1 MALTP
6 AIKARRPGSVPRRI
20 WCNKR
25 AFPTLLMA
33 TLALLAAGRA
43 AAIDYTAIWNG
54 SVSQAWSDNGNW
66 VFDPADP
73 TPPPGGP
80 NNNPPN
86 TFDVLIGWGT
96 VELDVPATISCLTLS
111 SGTLTGA
118 ATLTLEGDA
127 SSWSGGVMSGS
138 GGTIVAG
145 GGRLLLEDVG
155 GTRQL
160 ERDLENAG
168 TIDCQ
173 SSLALSG
180 SLTMSNLATGVFN
193 AGRELGVQ
201 WFHSYSGMHTFENA
215 GTFNKRGSGPTY
227 FGWDINN
234 SGTIDV
240 QEGELR
246 FEGAVSNS
254 GSISVSPGAYMSA
267 LMAPSVHQEGSSIAS
282 AGGVYLGHVAVEG
295 ATIWSGSGFTLD
307 GDVSGAG
314 DLTIAGDVNWRGYAG
329 YTMSGSGKTIVAG
342 GGRLLLEGF
351 GGDMRQLERDLEN
364 AGTIDCRVSL
374 ELSGSATTRNLAGG
388 VFNAGRDDYS
398 DQRFYSYSGTHT
410 FENAGTFNKTGSG
423 MTYVG
428 WNVVFSNSGS
438 VDVQEGVLVFED
450 AMTNRG
456 SISVSP
462 GADIAF
468 VSGAPSVH
476 QEGSS
481 IASAGGVYLGHVA
494 VEGATIWSGSGF
506 TLDGD
511 VSGAGD
517 LTIAG
522 DVNWRGY
529 AGYTMS
535 GSGKTI
541 VAGGGRLLLEGF
553 GGDMRQL
560 ERDLENAGTIDCQVN
575 LELSGS
581 TTTSNLAGGVF
592 NAGRDDYYVQQ
603 FSSYSG
609 MHSFENAGTF
619 NKTGSQPTYFGW
631 NVVFSNSGT
640 VDVQEGDLLFESPY
654 TQTAGVTRLSG
665 GVLFGPL
672 LDIQA
677 GELEGS
683 GSIYGSVR
691 CGGVIEPGQSTG
703 ELEVLYG
710 SLTLLEAAGLVIE
723 LGGRTAGTTYD
734 RLLVDETAE
743 LDGLLYVLFVND
755 FEDEVTD
762 ADSFEILWA
771 GEISGAF
778 ANALDGERL
787 YTMDGC
793 GSFLVTYD
801 DGPIQDVIRLTDY
814 QPVPEPSTFVLLVSL
829 GAAALFFACA
839 RRRWRRKA

>member
-364 AGTIDCRVSL
+364 AGTIDC
-374 ELSGSATTRNLAGG
+374 
-388 VFNAGRDDYS
+388 
-398 DQRFYSYSGTHT
+398 
-410 FENAGTFNKTGSG
+410 
-423 MTYVG
+423 
-428 WNVVFSNSGS
+428 
-438 VDVQEGVLVFED
+438 
-450 AMTNRG
+450 
-456 SISVSP
+456 
-462 GADIAF
+462 
-468 VSGAPSVH
+468 
-476 QEGSS
+476 
-481 IASAGGVYLGHVA
+481 
-494 VEGATIWSGSGF
+494 
-506 TLDGD
+506 
-511 VSGAGD
+511 
-517 LTIAG
+517 
-522 DVNWRGY
+522 
-529 AGYTMS
+529 
-535 GSGKTI
+535 
-541 VAGGGRLLLEGF
+541 
-553 GGDMRQL
+553 
-560 ERDLENAGTIDCQVN
+560 QVN

-801 DGPIQDVIRLTDY
+801 D
-814 QPVPEPSTFVLLVSL
+814 
-829 GAAALFFACA
+829 
-839 RRRWRRKA
+839 